1 MKPYDIASEKAS
13 IVMKLVL
20 VIILDS
26 VNMLVSKYY
35 KICKHTSYGEHKWFI
50 KCIFDVDFNPHQ
62 GFIKVIKSLKVQHKW
77 IDLYPGFV

>member
-20 VIILDS
+20 VIIFG
-26 VNMLVSKYY
+26 VNKLVSKYH
-35 KICKHTSYGEHKWFI
+35 KICKHTSYGEHRWFI

-62 GFIKVIKSLKVQHKW
+62 GFIKVIKSLEVQHK
-77 IDLYPGFV
+77 

>member
-1 MKPYDIASEKAS
+1 MILLEKSIYWIETSFGYDIGYYG
-13 IVMKLVL
+13 
-20 VIILDS
+20 
-26 VNMLVSKYY
+26 VNKLVSKYH

-62 GFIKVIKSLKVQHKW
+62 GFIKVIKSLEVQHKW